1 MVKGKR
7 AKKRLGAW
15 IIVAA
20 MVINCLM
27 LTGRTV
33 EAAGGEAVNEPGQ
46 QQSAADES
54 QKDAGEGDTGSGTED
69 SSEEANAGDNA
80 GHNSGDGTGDNSE
93 DTGGPGTGNEET
105 PEQIIE
111 STEGSRRF
119 TADGQ
124 FTINVDGIITG
135 YVNDSTPQW
144 NGEVIIPAR
153 INNVEVKGLS
163 GTFKGNT
170 AVTSVIIPDTVVA
183 IGDDTFNGCTGF
195 QAMYVYDAD
204 GGKSKKDIQ
213 NGDSQWID
221 WSKYIR
227 VVGGEITF
235 YEIIGTGSCVVIPAG
250 LSAIGNNVFNGCNF
264 ASFDVMDGNTA
275 FCDSNEGGMNLPEGV
290 GACLMSA
297 DRKKLYRLAPGF
309 RDRNNSLQYVLPEGI
324 EEIYPYAI
332 NKTGLQEVMVSATV
346 IQIDEYAFYESN
358 LLRITFVENAGVTT
372 IGMYAFAYNQNLD
385 IVLPPSVTTIASY
398 CFAGITN
405 RTPDISKTQITV
417 LPAYTFAE
425 CPNLHTITM
434 PATLLSVEAYA
445 FAGNVNLE
453 EVVFLGERL
462 DKIGT
467 GAFQGCQNMHKIDI
481 PEGVTN
487 IENDTFNGCTNLNTI
502 ILPDSLEIIGDNAFK
517 DCQNIHEMVIPENV
531 TYISNS
537 SFDGVS
543 EETLK
548 NIDTSKNQYAQ
559 QLISQAVLPGKG
571 EKVTI
576 GNLIYQV
583 TASDVQNGTVT
594 VVSAINKKQ
603 KTITIPSTIEI
614 NGYIFKVTAIANKAF
629 QKNTKLKTV
638 TIGENVK
645 TIGKE
650 AFKQCKNLKNIKV
663 KSKVVTKV
671 NKNAFKGIHKK
682 ATIKLPKMP
691 AKKLKKYKKKFASKG
706 QAKTVKIK

>member
-15 IIVAA
+15 MIVAA

-27 LTGRTV
+27 LPGRTV
-33 EAAGGEAVNEPGQ
+33 EAASGEAVSEPGQ
-46 QQSAADES
+46 LQEAADGS
-54 QKDAGEGDTGSGTED
+54 QDDTGEGDTGSGTED
-69 SSEEANAGDNA
+69 NSGEENAGDN
-80 GHNSGDGTGDNSE
+80 SGDTSGGSSTGR
-93 DTGGPGTGNEET
+93 EET
-105 PEQIIE
+105 EETREQIIE
-111 STEGSRRF
+111 STKDSKSF

-124 FTINVDGIITG
+124 FIINPDGIITG

-153 INNVEVKGLS
+153 INNVKVKGLS
-163 GTFKGNT
+163 GTFKDNT
-170 AVTSVIIPDTVVA
+170 AVTSVIIPDTVIT
-183 IGDDTFNGCTGF
+183 IGDDTFNGCTSF
-195 QAMYVYDAD
+195 RAMYVYDAD

-213 NGDSQWID
+213 SGDNQQIN
-221 WSKYIR
+221 WSGYIR
-227 VVGGEITF
+227 IVDEEITF
-235 YEIIGTGSCVVIPAG
+235 YEIIGKGSCVVIPAG
-250 LSAIGNNVFNGCNF
+250 LAAIGNNVFNGCNF

-309 RDRNNSLQYVLPEGI
+309 RDMNNSIQYVLPEGI

-332 NKTGLQEVMVSATV
+332 NKTGLQEVKVSATV
-346 IQIDEYAFYESN
+346 RQIDEYAFYESN
-358 LLRITFVENAGVTT
+358 LLRITFVENASVTT

-481 PEGVTN
+481 PEGVTD
-487 IENDTFNGCTNLNTI
+487 IENDTFNGCTNLNTV
-502 ILPDSLEIIGDNAFK
+502 ILPDSLKNIGDNAFK
-517 DCQNIHEMVIPENV
+517 DCQNIHQMVIPENV

-559 QLISQAVLPGKG
+559 QLISKAVLPGKG
-571 EKVTI
+571 EKVTV

-614 NGYIFKVTAIANKAF
+614 NGYIFRVTAIANKAF

-650 AFKQCKNLKNIKV
+650 AFKQCKNLRNIKV

-682 ATIKLPKMP
+682 ATIKLPKMS